1 MVYGDVIVL
10 SVHGL
15 HAVHAVHDKS
25 GENHG
30 ESNPGVADPN
40 NLQTNPAH
48 DAGPTV
54 YSCGI
59 RGIGAALGR
68 FCIKKSEPIISD
80 ELACSTYCQC

>member
-1 MVYGDVIVL
+1 MPILAEIL

-15 HAVHAVHDKS
+15 HAVHYKS
-25 GENHG
+25 EENHG

-59 RGIGAALGR
+59 RGIRAAKGR
-68 FCIKKSEPIISD
+68 DLYKEKRTHHF
-80 ELACSTYCQC
+80 